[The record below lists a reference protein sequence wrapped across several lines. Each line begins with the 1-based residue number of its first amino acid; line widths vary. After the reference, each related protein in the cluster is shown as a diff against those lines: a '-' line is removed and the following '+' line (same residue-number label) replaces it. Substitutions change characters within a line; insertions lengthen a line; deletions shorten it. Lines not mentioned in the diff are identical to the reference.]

1 MKNLIKTIKTLFVL
15 VLAIV
20 MVAPVNTLAEGTTT
34 NLAEGMKRNLTVSG
48 LDTAHNEVV
57 SIYKV
62 MDVSVKG
69 SVPVSPAYTWTDNIG
84 AWVKTKYPTYADV
97 VEVESGASTVTKYAV
112 TKTFSQLSNKGTEI
126 AEFYDALAAHIKEI
140 NLGPTVPAV
149 NNSKAAS
156 VTFSNLDLGGYF
168 ILVGSGARVY
178 RPTSINVVP
187 EFVEGTNGNPGSW
200 VVVDDN
206 TTTVNEKYSEPT
218 IEKVVTET
226 NGNTTTDKEETDV
239 QIGTVLPYTIKVL
252 IPNYPANAPG
262 KKIVIGDTFGTGLT
276 FNGDVKVYGLLTDNG
291 TPELLNKDVNY
302 KYEAVSTNGFKV
314 TIDGTAVTVDSVE
327 TDMYETVRQ
336 YKYILV
342 KYTGTVNSQAA
353 VTTGASNTATLD
365 YNNDPYNN
373 TMCSVDGDDCTVPT
387 DDVTVYTYG
396 FSLKKID
403 KDTKAALTGAKFT
416 IANSSSSATLIKF
429 TGSNGVYVVAEDQS
443 ASSGVVTELEVASD
457 GTLQVSGLELGTYV
471 VTETVAPDGY
481 SKLAEPLNLTITDVK
496 NNDNPSDN
504 TPDGKEDSNTTG
516 YFGKD
521 IENSQVYILPVTG
534 GMGTLLFSVIG
545 IVFMGIGAFLVK
557 NVLKRE
563 Q

>member
-1 MKNLIKTIKTLFVL
+1 MKNMFKTIKTLLVL

-34 NLAEGMKRNLTVSG
+34 NLAEGMTRDLTVSG
-48 LDTAHNEVV
+48 LDTAHKEVV

-84 AWVKTKYPTYADV
+84 AWVKANYPTYANEVQV
-97 VEVESGASTVTKYAV
+97 VSGSSTVTKYAV
-112 TKTFSQLSNKGTEI
+112 TKTFSELTDKGTEI
-126 AEFYDALAAHIKEI
+126 AEFYDALAAYIKSSSI
-140 NLGPTVPAV
+140 AATD
-149 NNSKAAS
+149 SKTNTGNAAS
-156 VTFSNLDLGGYF
+156 VTFTGLDLGAYF

-200 VVVDDN
+200 VVADDN
-206 TTTVNEKYSEPT
+206 TTDVSVKSTTPT
-218 IEKVVTET
+218 IEKVVTID
-226 NGNTTTDKEETDV
+226 NTDKEKDDV

-252 IPNYPANAPG
+252 IPNYPVNAPG

-276 FNGDVKVYGLLTDNG
+276 FNDDVKVYGLLTDNG
-291 TPELLNKDVNY
+291 TPVELTKNVNY
-302 KYEAVSTNGFKV
+302 KYEPVSTNGFKV
-314 TIDGTAVTVDSVE
+314 TIDGTAVTVDNVA

-342 KYTGTVNSQAA
+342 KYTGTVNADA
-353 VTTGASNTATLD
+353 EVTTGASNDATLD

-373 TMCSVDGDDCTVPT
+373 TMCSVDENDCTPPT
-387 DDVTVYTYG
+387 DIVTVYTYG
-396 FSLKKID
+396 FDLKKVD
-403 KDTKAALTGAKFT
+403 KDDNTKVLTGAKFT
-416 IANSSSSATLIKF
+416 IANSNSASTLIKF

-443 ASSGVVTELEVASD
+443 ATTGVVTELEVASD
-457 GTLQVSGLELGTYV
+457 GTLKVSGLELGTYV
-471 VTETVAPDGY
+471 VTETKAPEGY
-481 SKLAEPLNLTITDVK
+481 SKLAEPLSLTIKD
-496 NNDNPSDN
+496 DNL
-504 TPDGKEDSNTTG
+504 DGKEDTGKVTG

-521 IENSQVYILPVTG
+521 IENSKVYILPVTG

-545 IVFMGIGAFLVK
+545 IVFMGLGAFLVK
-557 NVLKRE
+557 NVLKKE

>member
-1 MKNLIKTIKTLFVL
+1 MKNIFKTIKTLLVL
-15 VLAIV
+15 VLAVV
-20 MVAPVNTLAEGTTT
+20 MVAPVNALAEGTT
-34 NLAEGMKRNLTVSG
+34 NLAEGMTRDLTVSG
-48 LDTAHNEVV
+48 LDTEHKEVV

-84 AWVKTKYPTYADV
+84 AWVHDNYEEYAKAV
-97 VEVESGASTVTKYAV
+97 QVEVTSGSTTSTVTKYAV
-112 TKTFSQLSNKGTEI
+112 TKTFSELADKGAEI
-126 AEFYDALAAHIKEI
+126 SEFYDALAAYIK
-140 NLGPTVPAV
+140 A
-149 NNSKAAS
+149 NSIAATDSKTNTNKAAS
-156 VTFSNLDLGGYF
+156 LTFSNLDLGAYF

-200 VVVDDN
+200 VVQDDN
-206 TTTVNEKYSEPT
+206 TTDVSVKSTTPT
-218 IEKVVTET
+218 IEKIVTVDEA
-226 NGNTTTDKEETDV
+226 DLEVTDV

-252 IPNYPANAPG
+252 IPDYPANAPG

-276 FNGDVKVYGLLTDNG
+276 FNADVKVYGLETDDG
-291 TPELLNKDVNY
+291 TPVLLTKDVNY
-302 KYEAVSTNGFKV
+302 SYTPVSTNGFKV
-314 TIDGTAVTVDSVE
+314 TIDGTAVTVDSVA

-342 KYTGTVNSQAA
+342 KYTGTVNAQAA
-353 VTTGASNTATLD
+353 VTDGASNTATLD

-373 TMCSVDGDDCTVPT
+373 TMCSVDEECTPPE
-387 DDVTVYTYG
+387 DEVTVYTYG

-416 IANSSSSATLIKF
+416 IANSTSASTLIKF

-443 ASSGVVTELEVASD
+443 ATTGVVTELEVASD

-481 SKLAEPLNLTITDVK
+481 SKLAEPLNLTIKD
-496 NNDNPSDN
+496 DNL
-504 TPDGKEDSNTTG
+504 DGKEDIGKVTG

-521 IENSQVYILPVTG
+521 IENSQVYTLPVTG

-545 IVFMGIGAFLVK
+545 IVFMGVGAFLVK